1 MPDVKKAGDEH
12 TKLYS
17 LLAYV
22 FGWITGAIVV
32 IIAGNDKTAKFHG
45 IQSII
50 LSVIS
55 IVLVIGLGVILVV
68 VTAFFL
74 PAALCLP
81 FVWIGSLVLWV
92 AGIYA
97 GYNAYSEKNMRM
109 KLPVIGNMAEKFV
122 G

>member
-22 FGWITGAIVV
+22 LGWLSGVVAI
-32 IIAGNDKTAKFHG
+32 ILAGNDKTVKFHG

-50 LSVIS
+50 LSVVSMVLMLPASIVIGAIS
-55 IVLVIGLGVILVV
+55 IAVPL
-68 VTAFFL
+68 
-74 PAALCLP
+74 AALCLP
-81 FVWIGSLVLWV
+81 FIWIVGLVFWV
-92 AGIYA
+92 AGMYV
-97 GYNAYSEKNMRM
+97 GYNAYSEKNMKM
-109 KLPVIGNMAEKFV
+109 KLPIIGDFAEKLV